1 MNNAIYGKAMEKL
14 RNRINVKLVN
24 NKKDYLKCTSKP
36 SYMPHKTFD
45 NNLIEIQK
53 NKLALKL
60 NNLADAEICILEMNK
75 VLMLE
80 FHNDYIEN
88 KYDIKSKLLLIE
100 TDRLMHEIKTED
112 TYEDF
117 GSNEEMFGFS
127 NYSTK
132 SKYYDDSN
140 KLVIGKMKD
149 EPGGVATEE
158 FVGLKTKMYSF
169 LVDNS

>member
-1 MNNAIYGKAMEKL
+1 
-14 RNRINVKLVN
+14 
-24 NKKDYLKCTSKP
+24 
-36 SYMPHKTFD
+36 
-45 NNLIEIQK
+45 
-53 NKLALKL
+53 
-60 NNLADAEICILEMNK
+60 
-75 VLMLE
+75 MLE

-112 TYEDF
+112 TYEDS

-149 EPGGVATEE
+149 ESGGVATEE

-169 LVDNS
+169 LVENS